1 MAQERVTK
9 TRPQGGFTLIEV
21 MIAILLTALTVIG
34 VIALFRVESRAS
46 VFSRRETEAAMLA
59 QDKFE
64 QLRALTPPSA
74 STTVTEN
81 DLDVQGAAGS
91 GMFDRT
97 SEITSLGNELYMVKI
112 TVSWDDD
119 GFTRSVVLNGQLGG
133 T

>member
-9 TRPQGGFTLIEV
+9 NRPQGGFTLIEV
-21 MIAILLTALTVIG
+21 MVAILLTALTVIG

-46 VFSRRETEAAMLA
+46 MFSRRETEAAMLA

-64 QLRALTPPSA
+64 QLRALTPPST
-74 STTVTEN
+74 STTITETA
-81 DLDVQGAAGS
+81 LDVQGVAGS

-97 SEITSLGNELYMVKI
+97 STITSVGNQLYDI
-112 TVSWDDD
+112 EIEVSWDDD
-119 GFTRSVVLNGQLGG
+119 GFTRNVRLHGQLGG